1 MTRGCAIEI
10 DKLVKR
16 FDSFTAVDQLTLSVP
31 SGEIFG
37 LLGPNGAGKTTTIRM
52 LLGLMRPTSGTAQV
66 LGLDSIREACEIHSR
81 VGYMSQ
87 LFTLY
92 RELTAAENIEFYGRV
107 YGLSRRELAV
117 RQQEVIGM
125 AGLTG
130 RADQVTAALSGGWRQ
145 RLALG
150 CAILHHPQVV
160 FLDEP
165 TAGVDPVSRREFW
178 ELINGLAREGIT
190 IFVTTHYMD
199 EAEHCQRVGFMHRGR
214 LVGLGSP
221 AELREQQMLGDVL
234 EISCE
239 NAPAVV
245 RALQRAKGESRLAI
259 DEVALYGAEVHVVV
273 DDARLVT
280 PQIRAWLS
288 GEGLAVH
295 GIASIAPSLED
306 VFISVVREMGPVP
319 RGEPPEA

>member
-130 RADQVTAALSGGWRQ
+130 RADQVTAALRAYLEASRAYIGQ
-145 RLALG
+145 MQALEEKY
-150 CAILHHPQVV
+150 P
-160 FLDEP
+160 
-165 TAGVDPVSRREFW
+165 
-178 ELINGLAREGIT
+178 ELN
-190 IFVTTHYMD
+190 
-199 EAEHCQRVGFMHRGR
+199 
-214 LVGLGSP
+214 
-221 AELREQQMLGDVL
+221 
-234 EISCE
+234 
-239 NAPAVV
+239 
-245 RALQRAKGESRLAI
+245 
-259 DEVALYGAEVHVVV
+259 DEVPATLENLLEELEEVMMRLQSSMMKLADYA
-273 DDARLVT
+273 DD
-280 PQIRAWLS
+280 
-288 GEGLAVH
+288 
-295 GIASIAPSLED
+295 
-306 VFISVVREMGPVP
+306 
-319 RGEPPEA
+319 PELGKVMEEFQNLMM